1 MPPANTTA
9 SETIV
14 PLAVDLDGTLIRSD
28 MIWESVARL
37 LRKNPLS
44 LLALPFWW
52 ARGRA
57 HLKQQLARR
66 VQVDTTTLPYNE
78 PLLTWL
84 KEQKREGRRLVL
96 ATASDIA
103 MARPVADHLGLF
115 DEVLASD
122 GETNLRAHAKLDALT
137 KRFGERGFDYAGNSS
152 VDLAVWGGSREAI
165 VVNASQAL
173 AQRAARRARVGK
185 VLPTHDSK
193 VAALVRCLRPHQW
206 LKNLIVFV
214 PVLTAHKLG
223 DHTALSHAALAFA
236 AFCLCACAVY
246 VLNDL
251 LDLDADRH
259 HATKRNR
266 PFASGALPL
275 QFGLI
280 AAPVLLLAAMVLGSL
295 LSAEFVAV
303 VLLYFVLA
311 GGYSLR
317 LKQVAWLDVFV
328 LAGLYTLRL
337 VAGHVATGIA
347 YSSWLL
353 VFSMFVFLSLALLKR
368 FLELHSL
375 RQQNLHEAK
384 GRGYM
389 AGDLELV
396 TTLGLVS
403 GYLAVLVLALYVN
416 SPQVQKLYAHPLG
429 LLLVCPLLLFWVS
442 RVWFRAHR
450 GQMPDDPVAFAV
462 RDWVGYAV
470 GALTL
475 VVMWLATG
483 H

>member
-1 MPPANTTA
+1 MPITPDTA
-9 SETIV
+9 RQSQV

-37 LRKNPLS
+37 LRKNPLW

-66 VQVDTTTLPYNE
+66 IQVDVTTLPYHQ
-78 PLLTWL
+78 PFLTWL
-84 KEQKREGRRLVL
+84 QEQKCEGRRLIL

-103 MARPVADHLGLF
+103 MARPVAQHVGIF
-115 DEVLASD
+115 DEVLGSD
-122 GETNLRAHAKLDALT
+122 GQINLRDQAKLKALT
-137 KRFGERGFDYAGNSS
+137 EKFGARGFDYAGNSS
-152 VDLAVWGGSREAI
+152 VDLDVWAGAREAI
-165 VVNASQAL
+165 VVNASAHL
-173 AQRAARRARVGK
+173 AQRAAQRTKVGRIF
-185 VLPTHDSK
+185 PTHDSK
-193 VAALVRCLRPHQW
+193 LAALVRCLRPHQW

-214 PVLTAHKLG
+214 PLLTAHKLR
-223 DHTALSHAALAFA
+223 DHEALTHAALAFA

-246 VLNDL
+246 LLNDL

-259 HATKRNR
+259 HATKRTR
-266 PFASGALPL
+266 PFASGTLPL
-275 QFGLI
+275 QVGLI
-280 AAPVLLLAAMVLGSL
+280 ATPMFLLAAVGVGSL

-303 VLLYFVLA
+303 VCLYFVLA

-317 LKQVAWLDVFV
+317 LKQIALLDVFV

-337 VAGHVATGIA
+337 VAGHVATRIA
-347 YSSWLL
+347 YSPWLL

-375 RQQNLHEAK
+375 RQQNRHEAK
-384 GRGYM
+384 GRGYT
-389 AGDLELV
+389 AADLELV

-403 GYLAVLVLALYVN
+403 GYLAVLVMALYVN
-416 SPQVQKLYAHPLG
+416 SQQVQALYAHPLR
-429 LLLVCPLLLFWVS
+429 LLLICPLLLFWVS
-442 RVWFRAHR
+442 RVWFLAHR

-475 VVMWLATG
+475 AAMWLATG
-483 H
+483 R